1 MPSIIHNFKRYLEF
15 LTPDEE
21 LREIN
26 RLIKE
31 FNKPYL
37 PCSNINKKFSMIN
50 QLNTLKKEL
59 LINHKLQQHYENNI
73 NLLNIITNYLS
84 EIK

>member
-1 MPSIIHNFKRYLEF
+1 MPNIIHNFKRYLEF
-15 LTPDEE
+15 LTPDEQ

-31 FNKPYL
+31 FNKSYL
-37 PCSNINKKFSMIN
+37 PYSNINKKFSMIN
-50 QLNTLKKEL
+50 QLNMLKKEL
-59 LINHKLQQHYENNI
+59 LINHKLQQHYKNHI

-84 EIK
+84 

>member
-1 MPSIIHNFKRYLEF
+1 MSNMIHNFKRYFEF
-15 LTPDEE
+15 VTPDEQ

-31 FNKPYL
+31 FNKSYL
-37 PCSNINKKFSMIN
+37 PCSNINKKISMII

-59 LINHKLQQHYENNI
+59 
-73 NLLNIITNYLS
+73 
-84 EIK
+84 